1 MHCVVMLNVKHT
13 QVACLCVVTVLWYTI
28 TLLLI
33 VSYIITLQFFDQLML
48 ATCCYLIYY
57 IWFLV
62 YLTLMHKRNHHHGDS
77 QADQFPIHP
86 AVSARYSMT
95 EMGYIPYRYYI
106 IYNLSYRQR
115 NEHYI
120 YKHPIADQI
129 LPVNHSQPPSPL
141 LFFNR
146 REFYSLVPRLFV
158 ISVRAAISGARPGHF
173 IEFECICQYVLPH
186 VLN

>member
-1 MHCVVMLNVKHT
+1 
-13 QVACLCVVTVLWYTI
+13 
-28 TLLLI
+28 
-33 VSYIITLQFFDQLML
+33 
-48 ATCCYLIYY
+48 
-57 IWFLV
+57 
-62 YLTLMHKRNHHHGDS
+62 MHKRNHHHGDS

-158 ISVRAAISGARPGHF
+158 ISVRAAISGAQPGHF
-173 IEFECICQYVLPH
+173 IEFECTFQYVLPH
-186 VLN
+186 VLNERRTLIKTCTRPIGTCYVMVAILRKVGKSLSIKQFAVGYHCAHSCKLS